1 MPKGVV
7 QHPLIKKLEHPMSRK
22 AILDWSEHLPESARI
37 WLDGRVVEEVEC
49 IIGDFAGIARGK
61 VMPARKFVDLER
73 SFLPISIFYQTI
85 TGEYSDYDSE
95 ESWTET
101 DMVLKPDLDTAVASP
116 WAEDVTIQII
126 HDMETLSGE
135 PVTIAPRYVLKKILA
150 AYKRKGWKPVIAPEL
165 EFYLTKPNVDPDI
178 PLEPPIGRS
187 GRQGAGRQV
196 YSIAAIDEYTAVID
210 TIYDYAE
217 AQGLEIDTIIQEG
230 GAGQIEINLNHGDPL
245 LLADQ
250 VFTFKRTIREAA
262 LKHNCYA
269 TFMAKPMEGE
279 PGSAMHLH
287 MSVVNSRTGE
297 NVFSNEDGSPSDLF
311 HHFIGGQQHYLTS
324 IISLL
329 APYVNSYRRLVPGVS
344 APINLEWGEDNRST
358 GLRVP
363 TSGPAARRV
372 ENRVVGMDTNPYL
385 SMAACLACGYLG
397 MIDKIEPR
405 EKLSGNAYALPHAL
419 PRELFEGLRQMQ
431 KFPKLRKLLGEEF
444 CRMYENIK
452 MREFED
458 YLRVISPWE
467 REHLLLNV

>member
-1 MPKGVV
+1 
-7 QHPLIKKLEHPMSRK
+7 MSRK
-22 AILDWSEHLPESARI
+22 AILDWSENLPESARI
-37 WLDGRVVEEVEC
+37 WLDGRAVEEVEC

-101 DMVLKPDLDTAVASP
+101 DMVLKPDLETAVASP

-126 HDMETLSGE
+126 HDMETLTGE

-178 PLEPPIGRS
+178 PLEPPTGRS

-297 NVFSNEDGSPSDLF
+297 NIFSNEDGTASDLF

-385 SMAACLACGYLG
+385 AMAACLACGYLG

-405 EKLSGNAYALPHAL
+405 EKLTGNAYELKHAL
-419 PRELFEGLRQMQ
+419 PRELYEGLRQMQ